1 MDKMRI
7 PSVPAERSNEISCS
21 FIDEALEQ
29 CGKTRAV
36 YADAMPIS
44 GRALETGLAWLA
56 QAHRLTLDVPLIPA
70 GDEERRIA
78 SLDQYGAG
86 LDAPWQVTAI
96 EYEHGGVY
104 DVRQDY
110 TRALSTRRIA
120 LCVVIPDGLAPLEKA
135 SPVEVSS
142 NESSMGALL
151 VWPITYF
158 DEKREWEFAPGVVIV
173 DRAQASLQLEA
184 AANQFL
190 ALTRL
195 CDAKLRRL
203 FGASPEEPALMMRYQ
218 PMMPELCAKLGE
230 EHAEKMIRESSL
242 DALWAVLGTFGAMSC
257 TNVFIRQES
266 RRLTLNAGQGARIA
280 LDPFRGHRALR
291 WNGRS
296 RWLQAGRLPVGT
308 GCSQ

>member
-1 MDKMRI
+1 MSKSRI
-7 PSVPAERSNEISCS
+7 SSVPAGSSNGIPRS

-29 CGKTRAV
+29 CGKTRGV

-56 QAHRLTLDVPLIPA
+56 KAERLSLDVPLIPA
-70 GDEERRIA
+70 GEEERKVA
-78 SLDQYGAG
+78 SLDEYGAG
-86 LDAPWQVTAI
+86 LDAPWQITAI

-104 DVRQDY
+104 DVRRDF

-120 LCVVIPDGLAPLEKA
+120 LCVVIPDTLAPLEQA
-135 SPVEVSS
+135 SPGELSS
-142 NESSMGALL
+142 DESSMGALL

-173 DRAQASLQLEA
+173 DRAQASQQLEA

-190 ALTRL
+190 ALTSF

-203 FGASPEEPALMMRYQ
+203 LGAKSAEPALMMRYQ

-230 EHAEKMIRESSL
+230 EHAEKMIRESSF
-242 DALWAVLGTFGAMSC
+242 DALWVALGTFAAMSC
-257 TNVFIRQES
+257 TNVFIRQET
-266 RRLTLNAGQGARIA
+266 RRLTLSEGRGARIA

-296 RWLQAGRLPVGT
+296 RWLQAGRLPMGVSG
-308 GCSQ
+308 